1 MSIEKKIIQQMLFML
16 GAESLCDVMTIQDKH
31 EMIEYLKNYDSDENY
46 RYVFL
51 SDGITE
57 EQLFRYSCT
66 MQQLLIDFK
75 KMKKCDRV
83 LHKQISYEEY
93 QLIKEDHRVT
103 TIRAL

>member
-1 MSIEKKIIQQMLFML
+1 MNNQKLAQIKFML
-16 GAESLCDVMTIQDKH
+16 GIESNCDVMTLQDKH
-31 EMIEYLKNYDSDENY
+31 ELIQYIENYDSDENY

-75 KMKKCDRV
+75 KMKKCNRV
-83 LHKQISYEEY
+83 LHKQVSFEEY
-93 QLIKEDHRVT
+93 QLIKGEHEVI
-103 TIRAL
+103 TIKTI

>member
-75 KMKKCDRV
+75 KMKKCNRV
-83 LHKQISYEEY
+83 LHKQVSFEEY
-93 QLIKEDHRVT
+93 QLIKNNHEVI
-103 TIRAL
+103 TIKTI

>member
-1 MSIEKKIIQQMLFML
+1 MNNQKLEQIKFML
-16 GAESLCDVMTIQDKH
+16 GIESNCDLMTLQDMQLLKDYIQ
-31 EMIEYLKNYDSDENY
+31 NYDSDENY

-57 EQLFRYSCT
+57 EELFRYSCT
-66 MQQLLIDFK
+66 LQQLLIDFK

-93 QLIKEDHRVT
+93 QLIKGEHEVI
-103 TIRAL
+103 TIKTI

>member
-31 EMIEYLKNYDSDENY
+31 EMIEYLKSYDSDENY

-57 EQLFRYSCT
+57 EELFRYEGT

-75 KMKKCDRV
+75 KMKKCNRV
-83 LHKQISYEEY
+83 LHNQVSFEEY
-93 QLIKEDHRVT
+93 QLIKNNHEVI
-103 TIRAL
+103 TIKTI

>member
-1 MSIEKKIIQQMLFML
+1 MNNQKLEQIKFML
-16 GAESLCDVMTIQDKH
+16 GIESNCDVMTLQDKH
-31 EMIEYLKNYDSDENY
+31 ELIQYIENYDSDENY

-51 SDGITE
+51 TDGITE
-57 EQLFRYSCT
+57 EELFRYACT

-93 QLIKEDHRVT
+93 QLIKEDHKVI